1 MTYQDVLS
9 SPTYERRFFLN
20 MLIGENKKKEEAI
33 EERKQ
38 QSQNSNARGTRTSR
52 VGGEQLKS
60 KLKSG
65 QIPN

>member
-1 MTYQDVLS
+1 MTYQDALS
-9 SPTYERRFFLN
+9 APTYERRFFLHT
-20 MLIGENKKKEEAI
+20 LVGENKKKEEAF

-38 QSQNSNARGTRTSR
+38 QAQNSNARGSRTSR

-65 QIPN
+65 EIPN